1 MNEEQGL
8 ADNIG
13 GLNDEAQSQ
22 AELDSLLLTNKLQLL
37 KEPKRS
43 ILKSSRLESSE
54 ERERWQ
60 SGMKLLTLLGI
71 NLEKPQQF
79 IHQTSNLI

>member
-1 MNEEQGL
+1 MDEEKSPCDSKGS
-8 ADNIG
+8 
-13 GLNDEAQSQ
+13 LNNEAQSQ

-37 KEPKRS
+37 KEPKRG

-60 SGMKLLTLLGI
+60 SGLKLLTLLGI

-79 IHQTSNLI
+79 IHQTSSFI